1 MTYILRPFRLDDVP
15 AVSALCDWAW
25 WPQRSAA
32 GWAWLADGPPG
43 ARESGDAG
51 PAGWVC
57 ELDGQVSAFLGNFV
71 QRFHFGTK
79 VVRGATGH
87 TFLAHPRAKG
97 AGRMVLRA
105 LAEQPDRFSIY
116 LFNANAVSSGHYRH
130 YALEAWPVATHA
142 VKYSWWVDLPGVIH
156 ERLLWRY
163 NRLRGFDGVRAGG
176 ERFISNRLRKG
187 GVSRLQPGVRV
198 LFEQEVD
205 GRFDGLW
212 ARLQE
217 DGRLLAARDSAT
229 LRWRLADPDLTLR
242 PVILGY
248 EHEGRLAG
256 YLMAY
261 VSKQTEIDQ
270 PCLDIVDLI
279 APAEHEATAI
289 PALVRTLVDNA
300 RDLGVA
306 RVRLQTV
313 SPVLDT
319 ILAGMPGAQRQ
330 MTHGHCH
337 ARFAPDVDPTM
348 AAAWQ
353 PTPYDGDYAFCLR
366 PPPLGESQEAD
377 TKAAAPKGG
386 RLRLDTSRVQAP

>member
-1 MTYILRPFRLDDVP
+1 MDYDLRPFRLDDVP
-15 AVSALCDWAW
+15 AVNALCDWAW

-32 GWAWLADGPPG
+32 GWAWLSEGPPG
-43 ARESGDAG
+43 AREPGDTG

-71 QRFHFGTK
+71 QRFHYGTR
-79 VVRGATGH
+79 VLRGATGH

-105 LAEQPDRFSIY
+105 LAEQPGRFGIY
-116 LFNANAVSSGHYRH
+116 LFNANALSAGLYRH
-130 YALEAWPVATHA
+130 YALDAWPAATHN
-142 VKYSWWVDLPGVIH
+142 VKYSWWVDLPAVIG

-163 NRLRGFDGVRAGG
+163 SNLRGFEGVRAQG
-176 ERFISNRLRKG
+176 ERFITDRLRHGAVRK
-187 GVSRLQPGVRV
+187 LHPDVRV
-198 LFEQEVD
+198 MFEREVD

-229 LRWRLADPDLTLR
+229 LRWRLADPDLTRR
-242 PVILGY
+242 PILLGY
-248 EHEGRLAG
+248 EHKGRLAG
-256 YLMAY
+256 YLLACF
-261 VSKQTEIDQ
+261 SKPTEIDQ

-279 APAEHEATAI
+279 APAEHEARAI

-313 SPVLDT
+313 SPTLDR
-319 ILAGMPGAQRQ
+319 ILADLPGAHRQ
-330 MTHGHCH
+330 VTHGHCH
-337 ARFAPDVDPTM
+337 ARFADDVDPAM
-348 AAAWQ
+348 AAAWG
-353 PTPYDGDYAFCLR
+353 PTPYDGDYSFCLR
-366 PPPLGESQEAD
+366 PPPLGEGWTAD
-377 TKAAAPKGG
+377 TQTAAPKDG
-386 RLRLDTSRVQAP
+386 RHVS

>member
-1 MTYILRPFRLDDVP
+1 MTYDLRPFRLDDVP
-15 AVSALCDWAW
+15 AVNALCDWAW

-32 GWAWLADGPPG
+32 GWAWLSEGPPG
-43 ARESGDAG
+43 AREPGDIG

-71 QRFHFGTK
+71 QRFHYGTR
-79 VVRGATGH
+79 VLRGATGH

-105 LAEQPDRFSIY
+105 LAEQPGRFGVY
-116 LFNANAVSSGHYRH
+116 LFNANALSAGLYRH
-130 YALEAWPVATHA
+130 YALDAWPAATHN
-142 VKYSWWVDLPGVIH
+142 VKYSWWVDLPAVIG

-163 NRLRGFDGVRAGG
+163 SNLRGFEGVRAQG
-176 ERFISNRLRKG
+176 ERFITDRLRHGAVRK
-187 GVSRLQPGVRV
+187 LHPDVRV
-198 LFEQEVD
+198 MFEQEVD

-229 LRWRLADPDLTLR
+229 LRWRLADPDLTRR
-242 PVILGY
+242 PILLGY
-248 EHEGRLAG
+248 EHNGRLAG
-256 YLMAY
+256 YLLAY
-261 VSKQTEIDQ
+261 FSKPTEIDQ

-279 APAEHEATAI
+279 APAEHEARAI

-313 SPVLDT
+313 SPTLDR
-319 ILAGMPGAQRQ
+319 ILADLPGAHRQ
-330 MTHGHCH
+330 VTHGHCH
-337 ARFAPDVDPTM
+337 ARFADDVDPAM
-348 AAAWQ
+348 AAAWA
-353 PTPYDGDYAFCLR
+353 PTPYDGDYSFCLR
-366 PPPLGESQEAD
+366 PPPLGEGWTAD
-377 TKAAAPKGG
+377 TQTAAPKDG
-386 RLRLDTSRVQAP
+386 RHVS

>member
-1 MTYILRPFRLDDVP
+1 MN
-15 AVSALCDWAW
+15 
-25 WPQRSAA
+25 
-32 GWAWLADGPPG
+32 
-43 ARESGDAG
+43 
-51 PAGWVC
+51 
-57 ELDGQVSAFLGNFV
+57 GQVSAFLGNFV
-71 QRFHFGTK
+71 QRFHFGTQ

-187 GVSRLQPGVRV
+187 GVSRLQPGVRL

-261 VSKQTEIDQ
+261 FSKQTEIDQ

-279 APAEHEATAI
+279 APAEHEVTAI

-377 TKAAAPKGG
+377 TKTAAPKGG
-386 RLRLDTSRVQAP
+386 RFRLDTRRVQAP